1 MSTLKKVLLVLA
13 IGIGGF
19 AVFVATRP
27 DAYRV
32 ERSQKIEAPA
42 DVVFAQLDNF
52 KAWSEWSPWDKLDP
66 NMKKTYEGPAQGVGA
81 SYAWQGNDKVGK
93 GKMTVTEVTPPTAI
107 AYRLEFIEPFAS
119 VAQTRFTVKPE
130 GEKATLVTWA
140 MEGKNNFIGKGFGVF
155 MDMDK
160 MIGKDFEKGLGS
172 LKTIVEAEAAKRA
185 ATPPAQAAATK

>member
-27 DAYRV
+27 DSYKV
-32 ERSQKIEAPA
+32 ERTAKIEAPA

-66 NMKKTYEGPAQGVGA
+66 NMKKTFEGPAQGVGA
-81 SYAWQGNDKVGK
+81 SYSWQGNDKVGK

-119 VAQTRFTVKPE
+119 VAQTRFSVKPE
-130 GEKATLVTWA
+130 GDKAAAVTWA
-140 MEGKNNFIGKGFGVF
+140 MEGKNNFIGKAFGVF

-160 MIGKDFEKGLGS
+160 MIGKDFDKGLGS

-185 ATPPAQAAATK
+185 ATPPAQAIAK